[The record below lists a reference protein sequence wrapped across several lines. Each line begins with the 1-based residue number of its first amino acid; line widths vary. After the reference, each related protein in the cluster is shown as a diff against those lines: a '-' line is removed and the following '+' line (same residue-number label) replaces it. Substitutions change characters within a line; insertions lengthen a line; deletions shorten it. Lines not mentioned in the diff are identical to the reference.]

1 MSKVGELVIPQ
12 FKERD
17 IFWTNSNEKH
27 SDEVQ
32 NSFRG
37 ILRLSPNDDGTL
49 EERNSA
55 NLYNDSEL
63 LDVYY
68 EDTVE
73 TAFHSQFVRASSSD
87 GYLIDLRVTQ
97 NYLEFDNLN
106 VIGPSFQSKLR
117 VYTKNEESI
126 VIDKTT
132 CLPSLV
138 NDKAKLGNDT
148 SIAADYLDPSVTAN
162 ADDTYILINRSND
175 KRVFEYAQVRS
186 MIEEIAN
193 ESLIDYQTVPT
204 GAIQYVPIDMEQ
216 YNKMIAVGKP
226 NNYYRKD
233 SGDAND
239 PITRDYLVCDG
250 SLYRN
255 EDFPE
260 LAKVLRGETIKYWV
274 LEGGKMVEKEHVN
287 DYNKTGKY
295 FRVPDLRRMFI
306 KSVFI
311 PDTKDLVD
319 QPWSTTGTWMCDNRP
334 QFEKG
339 RQVQDHRHFVTS
351 AHYQDNPNMDS
362 FPQVA
367 VKNTATGEWQL
378 GATVNDA
385 NPKPGVLS
393 PKNNMNMW
401 KFSTFGQ
408 WYGVGNYGWACVNEL
423 VPSNPCGYFLSYP
436 EEYDFQTMS
445 HEANVGLSSEDI
457 STFATNVTTDEQ
469 LSYNNRTEYV
479 KFVGTNAMNSYGYEN
494 VPEYVAMLPL
504 IHI

>member
-1 MSKVGELVIPQ
+1 MSKVGELIIPQ

-17 IFWTNSNEKH
+17 MFWTNTTSNE
-27 SDEVQ
+27 SFSYEVQ
-32 NSFRG
+32 YSFRG

-55 NLYNDSEL
+55 NLYGDNEL

-68 EDTVE
+68 EDSVA
-73 TAFHSQFVRASSSD
+73 TAFHTQFVRASSSD
-87 GYLIDLRVTQ
+87 GYLIDFRVTQ

-106 VIGPSFQSKLR
+106 VIGPSFQAKLR

-126 VIDKTT
+126 IIDGTT

-148 SIAADYLDPSVTAN
+148 SIATDYVDPSVTSN
-162 ADDTYILINRSND
+162 ADDTYILVNRSKE

-186 MIEEIAN
+186 MIEEIIN

-226 NNYYRKD
+226 NNYYRKN

-260 LAKVLRGETIKYWV
+260 LAKILNGEKITYWDAN
-274 LEGGKMVEKEHVN
+274 GKKQEHYN
-287 DYNKTGKY
+287 DYSKSKT

-306 KSVFI
+306 KSVYI
-311 PDTKDLVD
+311 PDTKDIID
-319 QPWSTTGTWMCDNRP
+319 HPWSITGTWMSDNRP
-334 QFEKG
+334 QYEKG
-339 RQVQDHRHFVTS
+339 RQIQDHRHFVTS

-367 VKNTATGEWQL
+367 VKNNANGEWQL
-378 GATVNDA
+378 GATLNDT

-408 WYGVGNYGWACVNEL
+408 WYGVGNYGWTCASEL
-423 VPSNPCGYFLSYP
+423 VPANPCGYFLSYP
-436 EEYDFQTMS
+436 QDYDFQTMS

-457 STFATNVTTDEQ
+457 SSFATTLTSDEQ
-469 LSYNNRTEYV
+469 LNYNNRTEYV
-479 KFVGTNAMNSYGYEN
+479 KFVGTNAADSYGYEN